1 MPATKPGGKT
11 VAVLIYSAMPGSRQ
25 CWNKSHSAVLIS
37 VAEAL
42 RSEAGWISLST
53 LSAGPPDIHNEHP
66 KAPSFTQ
73 PNL

>member
-25 CWNKSHSAVLIS
+25 CCNKSHSAVLIS

-42 RSEAGWISLST
+42 RSEAGWISMST